1 MELATITDF
10 WRRGRQ
16 NFLDYIYYLNRIA
29 LADGLGLMMVGQ
41 KSARL
46 FWSNIEKRANSFGKL
61 ASSNEKI
68 V

>member
-1 MELATITDF
+1 MATITDF

-16 NFLDYIYYLNRIA
+16 NFLDYIYLNRIA
-29 LADGLGLMMVGQ
+29 LAAGLGLMMVGQ